1 MLSNLLNFFL
11 KNRKRNANYLGRFKI
26 NIYSIL
32 SEKKK
37 KNYTSEIKTQETIE

>member
-37 KNYTSEIKTQETIE
+37 NYTSEIKTQETIE